1 MVQLFPMLPLL
12 LVLPL
17 LPMVVVVFALLVRPV
32 LLVVVVVLNL
42 AQYRSRAMTT
52 QMLVILFQI
61 SRHRAHLVSTLVD
74 LS

>member
-1 MVQLFPMLPLL
+1 MVQLLPMLPLD